1 MPEARCSDGGL
12 APGTQKRGTGAPQLG
27 TPVPQL
33 HLARQ
38 QARHDKQPM
47 LPLLQPRSCAALS
60 KSEFT
65 TGHQRPATAGVAG
78 VPRVRAWWAPQTV
91 CVRCATPLD
100 LGASEGRNSRIERNT
115 AAAESIRPTARI
127 LDSINKRRNI
137 SIVYAAQSGM
147 GRCEL
152 RDGAG
157 TSFVLDLTR
166 REGAHV
172 LY

>member
-12 APGTQKRGTGAPQLG
+12 APGTQKRASKGYEQQLG

-47 LPLLQPRSCAALS
+47 LPLLQPRPCAALS

-78 VPRVRAWWAPQTV
+78 VPFPVTQ
-91 CVRCATPLD
+91 
-100 LGASEGRNSRIERNT
+100 
-115 AAAESIRPTARI
+115 
-127 LDSINKRRNI
+127 K
-137 SIVYAAQSGM
+137 
-147 GRCEL
+147 
-152 RDGAG
+152 
-157 TSFVLDLTR
+157 TR
-166 REGAHV
+166 RF
-172 LY
+172 

>member
-91 CVRCATPLD
+91 CVRCMCHSVGPR
-100 LGASEGRNSRIERNT
+100 S
-115 AAAESIRPTARI
+115 AAVGGPKLE
-127 LDSINKRRNI
+127 KHRRRGVDPPN
-137 SIVYAAQSGM
+137 
-147 GRCEL
+147 
-152 RDGAG
+152 
-157 TSFVLDLTR
+157 
-166 REGAHV
+166 GAH
-172 LY
+172 LGFNQ